1 MAEKER
7 KTEWITGDRE
17 VVKVEKLNRQRSTV
31 GAEIASARAKMSAT
45 ELKAFYQITTL
56 VKMDDDNLFNYE
68 INIFDFA
75 DAMGLRRSVAIV
87 DRFIDTLIEQ
97 CFKIRRENGSWKK
110 IAIFSFFEYDTTTK
124 QMRVAFNE
132 QMRPYLLELKAFTKI
147 DDIRVLKRFS
157 SKYAIRFYV
166 LFKDRLSFGCRE
178 FDIEVLAT
186 MFELPK
192 SYRNYGILCQKVIEP
207 ALKEINAISDI
218 WVREP
223 EIVSRE
229 RHNKI
234 TRIRFEFGEKERR
247 AKRCRACGSVS
258 KSN

>member
-1 MAEKER
+1 MKKND
-7 KTEWITGDRE
+7 KTEWLTGDRA
-17 VVKVEKLNRQRSTV
+17 VVKVENMSRKCSTV
-31 GAEIASARAKMSAT
+31 GAEIASARAKMSAM
-45 ELKAFYQITTL
+45 ELKAFYQISTL

-75 DAMGLRRSVAIV
+75 DAMGIRRSVEVV

-110 IAIFSFFEYDTTTK
+110 IAVFSFFEYDTETK
-124 QMRVAFNE
+124 QMRVAFND

-147 DDIRVLKRFS
+147 DDIRILKRFS

-166 LFKDRLSFGCRE
+166 LFKDRLFLGSVE
-178 FDIEVLAT
+178 FNIDDIAT

-192 SYRNYGILCQKVIEP
+192 SYRNYGLVSQKVIAP

-223 EIVSRE
+223 EIVSKE
-229 RHNKI
+229 RHNKVA
-234 TRIRFEFGEKERR
+234 RIRFEFGEKERR
-247 AKRCRACGSVS
+247 KSKRCRACGVVS
-258 KSN
+258 KK